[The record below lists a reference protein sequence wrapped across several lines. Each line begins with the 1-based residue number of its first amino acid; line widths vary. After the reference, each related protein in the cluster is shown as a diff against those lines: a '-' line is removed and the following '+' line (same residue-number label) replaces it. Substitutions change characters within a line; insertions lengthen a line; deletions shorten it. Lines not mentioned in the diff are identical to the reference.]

1 MKTKIHQIKVKL
13 FFILFFIFQIS
24 YSQSIIGKW
33 KTIDD
38 ETGKEKSIVEI
49 FEKNG
54 KIFGR
59 ILEVLDPEKKNK
71 KCELCEGEDK
81 NKSIQGLVIIKGL
94 TKDEDEY
101 SNGKI
106 LDPKNGKL
114 YKCLISLENK
124 DKLKVRG
131 YIGFSLIGRTQ
142 YWYRAKS

>member
-1 MKTKIHQIKVKL
+1 MTSKMCKFSSKSL
-13 FFILFFIFQIS
+13 FVFLLF
-24 YSQSIIGKW
+24 SQFSFSQNIIGKW

-54 KIFGR
+54 KVFGR

-71 KCELCEGEDK
+71 KCELCDGEDK

-94 TKDEDEY
+94 TKEDDEY

-114 YKCLISLENK
+114 YKCSISLESK

-131 YIGFSLIGRTQ
+131 YIGISLIGRTQ

>member
-1 MKTKIHQIKVKL
+1 MIKFNNKIL
-13 FFILFFIFQIS
+13 ILFIFFVQLS
-24 YSQSIIGKW
+24 YSQNIVGKW

-38 ETGKEKSIVEI
+38 ESGKEKSIVEI

-59 ILEVLDPEKKNK
+59 ILEILDPENKNK
-71 KCELCEGEDK
+71 KCNQCEGEDK
-81 NKSIQGLVIIKGL
+81 NKAIQGLVIIKGL
-94 TKDEDEY
+94 TKDEEEY

-114 YKCLISLENK
+114 YKCSISLESK